1 MLRRVAAVGV
11 LTVASLTFA
20 IRFRP
25 PPVSIEEADFV
36 IAGITVEAPEP
47 PPTTVSPPATREF
60 TVLTVAPTTTT
71 TLPPGVEVYES
82 TWIRF
87 ERGVLQLEVTLT
99 YGEITDIEM
108 VRTPSSSERA
118 KEINIESHPLLKA
131 EALAIQDYNVH
142 IVSGAT
148 RTTFVWAQ
156 ALKDALEKADFCLLT
171 PRSLC
176 DMPLR

>member
-1 MLRRVAAVGV
+1 M
-11 LTVASLTFA
+11 ASLTFA

-36 IAGITVEAPEP
+36 IAGITVEAPP
-47 PPTTVSPPATREF
+47 PPQTPPTTPTTLSPTPEF

-118 KEINIESHPLLKA
+118 KEINIEVHPLLRA
-131 EALAIQDYNVH
+131 EALAIQDYNIHV
-142 IVSGAT
+142 VSGAT
-148 RTTFVWAQ
+148 EPP
-156 ALKDALEKADFCLLT
+156 LYG
-171 PRSLC
+171 PR
-176 DMPLR
+176 P